1 MRKSGIALIALAL
14 TAALVVPA
22 VAGAGHGKSKC
33 GAGAEDCMNKM
44 ASKLRAQGWVG
55 IEADHGEDGKVTIMS
70 VVADSPAARAGIREG
85 DVLVAMNGI
94 KLAQENYP
102 KIKAM
107 RAELSVGSD
116 IQYTIVRSGQKQK
129 MKMVLAEIP
138 DTVLASWIGKHM
150 VQDHITIAANY

>member
-14 TAALVVPA
+14 TAVLVVPA

-33 GAGAEDCMNKM
+33 GAGAGDCANKM
-44 ASKLRAQGWVG
+44 AAKLRAQGWVG
-55 IEADHGEDGKVTIMS
+55 IEADHGEDGKVTIIN
-70 VVADSPAARAGIREG
+70 VVADSPADRAGVRQG

-94 KLAQENYP
+94 KLARENYP

-107 RAELSVGSD
+107 RAELTVGSD
-116 IQYTIVRSGQKQK
+116 IQYTIVRGGEKQK

-150 VQDHITIAANY
+150 VQDHITVASNH